1 MTAPNNSSP
10 KSPALPRFAAVAWR
24 TLTTALAGRLVRA
37 TLTIAVGAFIISAD
51 AQTPAPVAAVPTA
64 AQMDRGRQVYLKNCF
79 ICHQITGQG
88 VPGSY
93 PPLAK
98 SDFLMADKE
107 RAIRIGCE
115 GIGGEIVVNGIKYD
129 GNMPVVILNDQDV
142 ADVLTFVRNSWG
154 NKGGPVELAEIAP
167 IRAKTPYPTF
177 ADLQK
182 ALAYPP
188 LPTPPEGFTVREV
201 ARMPA
206 NVVRLASDGRGE
218 ILYALSQNGDVY
230 RVKIATGDVR
240 LVLRA
245 KRYLEHRPDDIG
257 GPVFILAM
265 TMDKEG
271 RLYIASNQL
280 NGAHRPIEN
289 VVTIYRTS
297 TISPEGDPA
306 DPLPWIQTAYPG
318 SPEYMHCVE
327 NMAFGPDGY
336 LYVGNG
342 ARTDGGRGTTD
353 TNYYQ
358 GGETPVTAAMWRF
371 DPKAPKSE
379 PEIYARGL
387 RNPYGFCWNEKG
399 EMFATEHGPD
409 ADAPEELN
417 LIEKGKHYGFP
428 YTFSDWGTRKAYS
441 FSPDPPAGLEFTP
454 PIVNRGPAGGFYGG
468 PMSTFDPHSA
478 PSGIVWLGDDFPV
491 GWRGTMILTRF
502 GNFIRTPRDNVGY
515 DVLQARLHKN
525 AKGIYEAQINTV
537 LAPLGRPIDIH
548 QSGPGKLYIGE
559 FSRGTNNAAS
569 YSPSGRIIELA
580 VKPGAN
586 QP

>member
-1 MTAPNNSSP
+1 MMAHGLNFWRATG
-10 KSPALPRFAAVAWR
+10 RAVAAGM
-24 TLTTALAGRLVRA
+24 LLALGCGKLPVVQA
-37 TLTIAVGAFIISAD
+37 
-51 AQTPAPVAAVPTA
+51 APVEDSLAD
-64 AQMDRGRQVYLKNCF
+64 QLERGRQVYVKNCF
-79 ICHQITGQG
+79 ICHQISGQG

-98 SDFLMADKE
+98 SDFLLADKE
-107 RAIRIGCE
+107 RAIRIACE
-115 GIGGEIVVNGIKYD
+115 GLGGEIVVNGTKYD
-129 GNMPVVILNDQDV
+129 GNMAAVVLNDEEV

-154 NKGGPVELAEIAP
+154 SAGGQIAAAEVAPV
-167 IRAKTPYPTF
+167 RAKTAYPTF
-177 ADLQK
+177 EAMQK
-182 ALAYPP
+182 ALTYPP
-188 LPTPPEGFTVREV
+188 LPAPPAGFTVREV

-206 NVVRLASDGRGE
+206 NMVRLASNGE
-218 ILYALSQNGDVY
+218 GKVLYALSQNGDVY
-230 RVKIATGDVR
+230 RVKVATGEIR
-240 LVLRA
+240 QLLRA

-265 TMDKEG
+265 TMDKER

-280 NGAHRPIEN
+280 NGEHRPIQN
-289 VVTIYRTS
+289 VVTIYRS
-297 TISPEGDPA
+297 TAVNSDGDP
-306 DPLPWIQTAYPG
+306 DEMKPWIQTSYPG

-353 TNYYQ
+353 TNYFQ
-358 GGETPVTAAMWRF
+358 GGETPMTACMWRF
-371 DPKAPKSE
+371 DPRAPKSE

-428 YTFSDWGTRKAYS
+428 YTFSNWGARKAYE
-441 FSPDPPAGLEFTP
+441 FTPEPPAGLVFTP
-454 PIVNRGPAGGFYGG
+454 PIVNRGPAGGFYDGR
-468 PMSTFDPHSA
+468 PMYTFDPHSA
-478 PSGIVWLGDDFPV
+478 PSGMVWLGADFPE
-491 GWRGTMILTRF
+491 GWRGTLVLTRF

-515 DVLQARLHKN
+515 DVLQAKLQKN
-525 AKGIYEAQINTV
+525 AQGVYEAEMHTV

-548 QSGPGKLYIGE
+548 QSGPGHLYIAE

-580 VKPGAN
+580 VKAAGK
-586 QP
+586 